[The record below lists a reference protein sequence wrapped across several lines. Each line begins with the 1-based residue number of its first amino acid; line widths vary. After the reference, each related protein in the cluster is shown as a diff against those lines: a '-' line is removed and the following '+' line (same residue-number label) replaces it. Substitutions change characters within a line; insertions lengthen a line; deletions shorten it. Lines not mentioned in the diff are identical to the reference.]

1 MTYGAYA
8 ALDDVTLDVRAGEVH
23 GILGEGGAGKTTL
36 MKIIGGFIPAGG
48 YRGQMT
54 LADQPLAPQSIKDGL
69 RRRVALVPRPLAV
82 FDHMS
87 VAENAT
93 MARSEAWRR
102 FSLSRR
108 KVNDQAAE
116 VLRRWEIA
124 IPLSANVFDLS
135 PMQRRQLMI
144 ANALAIDPLLV
155 VLDEPLAGM
164 PDGRSISAVV
174 RLIRRMAEHGVA
186 CLCLAGRPVDAT
198 LIADC
203 ITVLRDGAVVGSWQ
217 RKDFDETALAVAM
230 ASQRGYNPDQ
240 AAQRSDFGE
249 RSGLLDW
256 FKRGGWR

>member
-1 MTYGAYA
+1 
-8 ALDDVTLDVRAGEVH
+8 
-23 GILGEGGAGKTTL
+23 
-36 MKIIGGFIPAGG
+36 
-48 YRGQMT
+48 
-54 LADQPLAPQSIKDGL
+54 
-69 RRRVALVPRPLAV
+69 
-82 FDHMS
+82 
-87 VAENAT
+87 
-93 MARSEAWRR
+93 
-102 FSLSRR
+102 
-108 KVNDQAAE
+108 
-116 VLRRWEIA
+116 
-124 IPLSANVFDLS
+124 
-135 PMQRRQLMI
+135 
-144 ANALAIDPLLV
+144 
-155 VLDEPLAGM
+155 M

-256 FKRGGWR
+256 FKRGGRR